1 MLEPGP
7 RAICTCHP
15 WVPALASLD
24 ELVPHEG
31 LLTPVELED
40 VALLGRLCW
49 ATVGSWNTPS
59 LRVAQKLGFQRHH
72 STTEADREVVWTV
85 CDR

>member
-1 MLEPGP
+1 MLVIAEHHARQPK
-7 RAICTCHP
+7 
-15 WVPALASLD
+15 
-24 ELVPHEG
+24 
-31 LLTPVELED
+31 VELED

-72 STTEADREVVWTV
+72 STTEADREVVCTV